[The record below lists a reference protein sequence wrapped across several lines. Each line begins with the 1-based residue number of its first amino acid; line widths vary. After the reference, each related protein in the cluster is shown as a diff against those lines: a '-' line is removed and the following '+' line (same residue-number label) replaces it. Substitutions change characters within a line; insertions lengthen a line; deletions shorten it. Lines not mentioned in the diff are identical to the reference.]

1 MSTIKEI
8 RGAIDTKLDKW
19 EAQATALQAQL
30 ELGKE
35 EVIERVEEQER
46 RLQQIA
52 QSVRDKI
59 NEASVIADETK
70 NKITTSFEHLQVQLA
85 LGAADTRDAYQ
96 DWKQNIQSSI
106 STFEADLEVAIA
118 EEDEA
123 LKADLDNLM
132 DAYVREADALDAE
145 IDAMYAKFD
154 EEKARTKADY
164 EKFKQDVQSQITSF
178 KGELDDKRKTAAGKL
193 DTFET
198 ELSTGASKIKDAF
211 NNLFS

>member
-35 EVIERVEEQER
+35 EVIERVDEQKR
-46 RLQQIA
+46 RFEQIA
-52 QSVRDKI
+52 QHVRDKI
-59 NEASVIADETK
+59 DEASGLADEIK
-70 NKITTSFEHLQVQLA
+70 AKIKTSFEHLQVQLA

-96 DWKQNIQSSI
+96 DWKQKIESSI
-106 STFEADLEVAIA
+106 AAFEADLDVVIA
-118 EEDEA
+118 KEDAA
-123 LKADLDNLM
+123 LQADLDALM
-132 DAYVREADALDAE
+132 DAYVREADALEAE
-145 IDAMYAKFD
+145 IDAMQVQFD
-154 EEKARTKADY
+154 EDKARAKADFEEY
-164 EKFKQDVQSQITSF
+164 KKDVQSKIDAY
-178 KGELDDKRKTAAGKL
+178 KNELDDKRKTASDKL

-198 ELSTGASKIKDAF
+198 ELSAGATKIKDAF